1 MILDY
6 NKCQKLMDSFNNTI
20 ITEVSPIGYTSNE
33 KLPIRHFIL
42 GNGSKQVVVA
52 GSQHANEI
60 TTVTFVLN
68 LMSYLVKNNI
78 VFEDLT
84 IHFIPILNPEGY
96 VVISSAIKEKL
107 GKNATDNEITKFCF
121 DYYKAYREDT
131 RNKESSIKQH
141 QKLFEDINEK
151 AIKEYSI
158 LKDSVGEILIPHPK
172 GSIIDWASN
181 GSGIDLNS
189 NTKEN
194 IKESKTY
201 NKSLAYNN
209 LRVDIP
215 SPIGHPGNNQSKNFT
230 QEVEVISLQQLL
242 DKLKNSCT
250 MFLNYHSVGGL
261 IYQRPENDDK
271 FITSYNYILSKFYQE
286 NTIKNASKYD
296 IIKSQS
302 GRAISVNDQLRQ
314 KYPGNILVE
323 LSPMGGNPIG
333 PFGDPINIKNTIE
346 SNIYSFIYTMSN
358 LDKITLLT
366 NKSLED
372 SATSTEEIYKDI
384 DKLYEQNKRSR

>member
-60 TTVTFVLN
+60 ITVTFVLN

-151 AIKEYSI
+151 SIKEYSI

-194 IKESKTY
+194 IKEPKTY

-296 IIKSQS
+296 IVKGQS
-302 GRAISVNDQLRQ
+302 GKAISVNDQLRQ

-333 PFGDPINIKNTIE
+333 PFGDPNNIKNTIE

-372 SATSTEEIYKDI
+372 SVTSTEEIYKDI

>member
-60 TTVTFVLN
+60 ITVTFVLN

-194 IKESKTY
+194 IKEPKTY

-215 SPIGHPGNNQSKNFT
+215 SPIGYPGNNQSKNFT
-230 QEVEVISLQQLL
+230 QEVEVISLENLL
-242 DKLKNSCT
+242 KSLKNNCVA
-250 MFLNYHSVGGL
+250 FLNYHSVGGL
-261 IYQRPENDDK
+261 IYQRPENNDR
-271 FITSYNYILSKFYQE
+271 FITNYNYLLSKFYQE
-286 NTIKNASKYD
+286 HTIKNSGNYD
-296 IIKSQS
+296 IKKGQS
-302 GRAISVNDQLRQ
+302 GKVTSVNDELRL
-314 KYPGNILVE
+314 KYPGDILIE

-333 PFGDPINIKNTIE
+333 PFGDPNNIKSTIE
-346 SNIYSFIYTMSN
+346 SNILSFIYTMSN
-358 LDKITLLT
+358 LNKVITLT
-366 NKSLED
+366 NQSLENN
-372 SATSTEEIYKDI
+372 ATNIEETYKSI
-384 DKLYEQNKRSR
+384 DEVYEQSKKSR

>member
-60 TTVTFVLN
+60 ITVTFVLN

-194 IKESKTY
+194 IKEPKTY

-296 IIKSQS
+296 IIKGQS

-333 PFGDPINIKNTIE
+333 PFGDPNNIKNTIE

-372 SATSTEEIYKDI
+372 STTSTKEIYKDI

>member
-6 NKCQKLMDSFNNTI
+6 ETCQKIMDSYKGI
-20 ITEVSPIGYTSNE
+20 ITEREPIGWTANE
-33 KLPIRHFIL
+33 KLPIRHFTL
-42 GNGSKQVVVA
+42 GSGPKQVVVT
-52 GSQHANEI
+52 GGQHANEI
-60 TTVTFVLN
+60 ITVTFVLN

-96 VVISSAIKEKL
+96 VVISSAIKERL
-107 GKNATDNEITKFCF
+107 GKNSTDSEKIKFCF
-121 DYYKAYREDT
+121 DYYKAFRNDT
-131 RNKESSIKQH
+131 INRDNPFKQH
-141 QKLFEDINEK
+141 QKIFEEINNNS
-151 AIKEYSI
+151 IKGYSI
-158 LKDSVGEILIPHPK
+158 LKDSVGEILIHHPK

-181 GSGIDLNS
+181 GNGIDLNA
-189 NTKEN
+189 NTKIN
-194 IKESKTY
+194 IKKEGTLNKTI
-201 NKSLAYNN
+201 AYNN
-209 LRVDIP
+209 IRADIP

-271 FITSYNYILSKFYQE
+271 FITSYNYILRKFYQE

-296 IIKSQS
+296 IVKGQS

-333 PFGDPINIKNTIE
+333 PFGDPNNIKNTIE

-366 NKSLED
+366 KKSLED
-372 SATSTEEIYKDI
+372 SATSTEEIYIDI

>member
-6 NKCQKLMDSFNNTI
+6 ETCQKIMDSYKGI
-20 ITEVSPIGYTSNE
+20 ITEREPIGWTANE
-33 KLPIRHFIL
+33 KLPIRHFTL
-42 GNGSKQVVVA
+42 GSGPKQVVVT
-52 GSQHANEI
+52 GGQHANEI
-60 TTVTFVLN
+60 ITVTFVLN

-96 VVISSAIKEKL
+96 VVISSAIKERL
-107 GKNATDNEITKFCF
+107 GKNSTDSEKIKFCF
-121 DYYKAYREDT
+121 DYYKAFRNDT
-131 RNKESSIKQH
+131 INRDNPFKQH
-141 QKLFEDINEK
+141 QKIFEEINNNS
-151 AIKEYSI
+151 IKGYSI
-158 LKDSVGEILIPHPK
+158 LKDSVGEILIHHPK

-181 GSGIDLNS
+181 GNGIDLNA
-189 NTKEN
+189 NTKIN
-194 IKESKTY
+194 IKKEGTLNKTI
-201 NKSLAYNN
+201 AYNN
-209 LRVDIP
+209 IRADIP

-296 IIKSQS
+296 IVKGQS

-333 PFGDPINIKNTIE
+333 PFGDPNNIKNTIE

-366 NKSLED
+366 KKSLED
-372 SATSTEEIYKDI
+372 SATSTEEIYIDI

>member
-6 NKCQKLMDSFNNTI
+6 ETCQKIMDSYKGI
-20 ITEVSPIGYTSNE
+20 ITEREPIGWTANE
-33 KLPIRHFIL
+33 KLPIRHFTL
-42 GNGSKQVVVA
+42 GSGPKQVVVA

-60 TTVTFVLN
+60 ITVTFILN

-96 VVISSAIKEKL
+96 VIISSAIKEKL

-151 AIKEYSI
+151 SIKEYSI

-194 IKESKTY
+194 IKEPKTY

-296 IIKSQS
+296 IVKGQS

-333 PFGDPINIKNTIE
+333 PFGDPNNIKNTIE

>member
-6 NKCQKLMDSFNNTI
+6 ETCQKIMDSYKGI
-20 ITEVSPIGYTSNE
+20 ITEREPIGWTANE
-33 KLPIRHFIL
+33 KLPIRHFTL
-42 GNGSKQVVVA
+42 GSGPKQVVVT
-52 GSQHANEI
+52 GGQHANEI
-60 TTVTFVLN
+60 ITVTFVLN

-96 VVISSAIKEKL
+96 VVISSAIKERL
-107 GKNATDNEITKFCF
+107 GKNSTDSEKIKFCF
-121 DYYKAYREDT
+121 DYYKAFRNDT
-131 RNKESSIKQH
+131 INRDNPFKQH
-141 QKLFEDINEK
+141 QKIFEEINNNS
-151 AIKEYSI
+151 IKGYSI
-158 LKDSVGEILIPHPK
+158 LKDSVGEILIHHPK

-181 GSGIDLNS
+181 GNGIDLNA
-189 NTKEN
+189 NTKIN
-194 IKESKTY
+194 IKKEGTLNKTI
-201 NKSLAYNN
+201 AYNN
-209 LRVDIP
+209 IRADIP

-296 IIKSQS
+296 IVKGQS

-333 PFGDPINIKNTIE
+333 PFGDPNNIKNTIE

-372 SATSTEEIYKDI
+372 STTSTEEIYKDI

>member
-6 NKCQKLMDSFNNTI
+6 ETCQKIMDSYKGI
-20 ITEVSPIGYTSNE
+20 ITEREPIGWTANE
-33 KLPIRHFIL
+33 KLPIRHFTL
-42 GNGSKQVVVA
+42 GSGPKQVVVT
-52 GSQHANEI
+52 GGQHANEI
-60 TTVTFVLN
+60 ITVTFVLN

-96 VVISSAIKEKL
+96 VVISSAIKERL
-107 GKNATDNEITKFCF
+107 GKNSTDSEKIKFCF
-121 DYYKAYREDT
+121 DYYKAFRNDT
-131 RNKESSIKQH
+131 INRDNPFKQH
-141 QKLFEDINEK
+141 QKIFEEINNNS
-151 AIKEYSI
+151 IKGYSI
-158 LKDSVGEILIPHPK
+158 LKDSVGEILIHHPK

-181 GSGIDLNS
+181 GNGIDLNA
-189 NTKEN
+189 NTKIN
-194 IKESKTY
+194 IKKEGTLNKTI
-201 NKSLAYNN
+201 AYNN
-209 LRVDIP
+209 IRADIP

-296 IIKSQS
+296 IVKGQS

-372 SATSTEEIYKDI
+372 SATSTEEIYIDI

>member
-60 TTVTFVLN
+60 ITVTFVLN

-194 IKESKTY
+194 IKEPKTY

-242 DKLKNSCT
+242 DKLKNNCT

-296 IIKSQS
+296 IVKGQS
-302 GRAISVNDQLRQ
+302 GKAISVNDQLRQ

-333 PFGDPINIKNTIE
+333 PFGDPNNIKNTIE

-372 SATSTEEIYKDI
+372 STTSTEEIYKDI

>member
-1 MILDY
+1 M
-6 NKCQKLMDSFNNTI
+6 N
-20 ITEVSPIGYTSNE
+20 
-33 KLPIRHFIL
+33 
-42 GNGSKQVVVA
+42 
-52 GSQHANEI
+52 
-60 TTVTFVLN
+60 
-68 LMSYLVKNNI
+68 YLSKNNI

-84 IHFIPILNPEGY
+84 IHFIPMLNPEGY
-96 VVISSAIKEKL
+96 VVISSAIKERL
-107 GKNATDNEITKFCF
+107 GKNSTDSEKIKFCF
-121 DYYKAYREDT
+121 DYYKAFRNDT
-131 RNKESSIKQH
+131 INRDNPFKQH
-141 QKLFEDINEK
+141 QKIFEEINNNS
-151 AIKEYSI
+151 IKGYSI
-158 LKDSVGEILIPHPK
+158 LKDSVGEILIHHPK

-181 GSGIDLNS
+181 GNGIDLNA
-189 NTKEN
+189 NTKIN
-194 IKESKTY
+194 IKKEGTLNKTI
-201 NKSLAYNN
+201 AYNN
-209 LRVDIP
+209 IRADIP

-296 IIKSQS
+296 IVKGQS

-333 PFGDPINIKNTIE
+333 PFGDPNNIKNTIE

-372 SATSTEEIYKDI
+372 STTSTEEIYKDI

>member
-60 TTVTFVLN
+60 ITVTFVLN

-194 IKESKTY
+194 IKEPKTY

-296 IIKSQS
+296 IIKGQS

-333 PFGDPINIKNTIE
+333 PFGDPNNIKNTIE

>member
-6 NKCQKLMDSFNNTI
+6 ETCQKIMDSYKGI
-20 ITEVSPIGYTSNE
+20 ITEREPIGWTANE
-33 KLPIRHFIL
+33 KLPIRHFTL
-42 GNGSKQVVVA
+42 GSGPKQVVVT
-52 GSQHANEI
+52 GGQHANEI
-60 TTVTFVLN
+60 ITVTFVLN

-96 VVISSAIKEKL
+96 VVISSAIKERL
-107 GKNATDNEITKFCF
+107 GKNSTDSEKIKFCF
-121 DYYKAYREDT
+121 DYYKAFRNDT
-131 RNKESSIKQH
+131 INRDNPFKQH
-141 QKLFEDINEK
+141 QKIFEEINNNS
-151 AIKEYSI
+151 IKGYSI
-158 LKDSVGEILIPHPK
+158 LKDSVGEILIHHPK

-181 GSGIDLNS
+181 GNGIDLNA
-189 NTKEN
+189 NTKIN
-194 IKESKTY
+194 IKKEGTLNKTI
-201 NKSLAYNN
+201 AYNN
-209 LRVDIP
+209 IRADIP

-296 IIKSQS
+296 IVKGQS

-333 PFGDPINIKNTIE
+333 PFGDPNNIKNTIE

-366 NKSLED
+366 KKSLED
-372 SATSTEEIYKDI
+372 SATSTEEIYMDI

>member
-6 NKCQKLMDSFNNTI
+6 ETCQKIMDSYKGI
-20 ITEVSPIGYTSNE
+20 ITEREPIGWTANE
-33 KLPIRHFIL
+33 KLPIRHFTL
-42 GNGSKQVVVA
+42 GSGPKQVVVT
-52 GSQHANEI
+52 GGQHANEI
-60 TTVTFVLN
+60 ITVTFIIE
-68 LMSYLVKNNI
+68 LMNYLSKNNI

-84 IHFIPILNPEGY
+84 IHFIPMLNPEGY
-96 VVISSAIKEKL
+96 VVISSAIKERL
-107 GKNATDNEITKFCF
+107 GKNSTDSEKIKFCF
-121 DYYKAYREDT
+121 DYYKAFRNDT
-131 RNKESSIKQH
+131 INRDNPFKQH
-141 QKLFEDINEK
+141 QKIFEEINNNS
-151 AIKEYSI
+151 IKGYSI
-158 LKDSVGEILIPHPK
+158 LKDSVGEILIHHPK

-181 GSGIDLNS
+181 GNGIDLNA
-189 NTKEN
+189 NTKIN
-194 IKESKTY
+194 IKKEGTLNKTI
-201 NKSLAYNN
+201 AYNN
-209 LRVDIP
+209 IRADIP

-250 MFLNYHSVGGL
+250 LFLNYHSVGGL

-296 IIKSQS
+296 IVKGQS

-333 PFGDPINIKNTIE
+333 PFGDPNNIKNTIE

>member
-60 TTVTFVLN
+60 ITVTFVLN

-151 AIKEYSI
+151 SIKEYSI

-194 IKESKTY
+194 IKEPKTY

-296 IIKSQS
+296 IIKGQS

-333 PFGDPINIKNTIE
+333 PFGDPNNIKNTIE

>member
-6 NKCQKLMDSFNNTI
+6 ETCQKIMDSYKGI
-20 ITEVSPIGYTSNE
+20 ITEREPIGWTANE
-33 KLPIRHFIL
+33 KLPIRHFTL
-42 GNGSKQVVVA
+42 GSGPKQVVVT
-52 GSQHANEI
+52 GGQHANEI
-60 TTVTFVLN
+60 ITVTFIIE
-68 LMSYLVKNNI
+68 LMNYLSKNNI

-84 IHFIPILNPEGY
+84 IHFIPMLNPEGY
-96 VVISSAIKEKL
+96 VVISSAIKERL
-107 GKNATDNEITKFCF
+107 GKNSTDSEKIKFCF
-121 DYYKAYREDT
+121 DYYKAFRNDT
-131 RNKESSIKQH
+131 INRDNPFKQH
-141 QKLFEDINEK
+141 QKIFEEINNNS
-151 AIKEYSI
+151 IKGYSI
-158 LKDSVGEILIPHPK
+158 LKDSVGEILIHHPK

-181 GSGIDLNS
+181 GNGIDLNA
-189 NTKEN
+189 NTKIN
-194 IKESKTY
+194 IKKEGTLNKTI
-201 NKSLAYNN
+201 AYNN
-209 LRVDIP
+209 IRADIP

-250 MFLNYHSVGGL
+250 IFLNYHSVGGL

-296 IIKSQS
+296 IVKDQS

-333 PFGDPINIKNTIE
+333 PFGDPNNIKNTIE

>member
-33 KLPIRHFIL
+33 KLPIRHFTL

-60 TTVTFVLN
+60 ITVTFVLN

-96 VVISSAIKEKL
+96 VVISSAIKERL
-107 GKNATDNEITKFCF
+107 GKNSTDSEKIKFCF
-121 DYYKAYREDT
+121 DYYKAFRNDT
-131 RNKESSIKQH
+131 INRDNPFKQH
-141 QKLFEDINEK
+141 QKIFEEINNNS
-151 AIKEYSI
+151 IKGYSI
-158 LKDSVGEILIPHPK
+158 LKDSVGEILIHHPK

-181 GSGIDLNS
+181 GNGIDLNA
-189 NTKEN
+189 NTKIN
-194 IKESKTY
+194 IKKEGTLNKTI
-201 NKSLAYNN
+201 AYNN
-209 LRVDIP
+209 IRADIP

-296 IIKSQS
+296 IVKGQS
-302 GRAISVNDQLRQ
+302 GKVTSVNDELRL
-314 KYPGNILVE
+314 KYPGDILIE

-333 PFGDPINIKNTIE
+333 PFGDPNNIKSTIE
-346 SNIYSFIYTMSN
+346 SNIQSFIYTMSN
-358 LDKITLLT
+358 LNKVITLT
-366 NKSLED
+366 NQSLENN
-372 SATSTEEIYKDI
+372 ATNIEETYKSI
-384 DKLYEQNKRSR
+384 DEVYEQSKKSR

>member
-1 MILDY
+1 
-6 NKCQKLMDSFNNTI
+6 
-20 ITEVSPIGYTSNE
+20 
-33 KLPIRHFIL
+33 
-42 GNGSKQVVVA
+42 
-52 GSQHANEI
+52 
-60 TTVTFVLN
+60 
-68 LMSYLVKNNI
+68 MSYLVKNNI

-194 IKESKTY
+194 IKEPKTC

-296 IIKSQS
+296 IIKGQS

-333 PFGDPINIKNTIE
+333 PFGDPNNIKNTIE

-372 SATSTEEIYKDI
+372 SATSTEEIYK
-384 DKLYEQNKRSR
+384 

>member
-6 NKCQKLMDSFNNTI
+6 ETCQKIMDSYRGI
-20 ITEVSPIGYTSNE
+20 ITEREPIGWTANE
-33 KLPIRHFIL
+33 KLPIRHFTL
-42 GNGSKQVVVA
+42 GNGPKQVVVT
-52 GSQHANEI
+52 GGQHANEI
-60 TTVTFVLN
+60 ITVSFVLELIN
-68 LMSYLVKNNI
+68 YLSKNNI

-84 IHFIPILNPEGY
+84 IHFIPMLNPEGY
-96 VVISSAIKEKL
+96 VVISSAIKERL
-107 GKNATDNEITKFCF
+107 GKNSTDSEKIKFCF
-121 DYYKAYREDT
+121 DYYKAFRNDT
-131 RNKESSIKQH
+131 INRDNPFKQH
-141 QKLFEDINEK
+141 QKIFEEINNNS
-151 AIKEYSI
+151 IKGYSI
-158 LKDSVGEILIPHPK
+158 LKDSVGEILIHHPK

-181 GSGIDLNS
+181 GNGIDLNA
-189 NTKEN
+189 NTKIN
-194 IKESKTY
+194 IKKEGTLNKTI
-201 NKSLAYNN
+201 AYNN
-209 LRVDIP
+209 IRADIP

-242 DKLKNSCT
+242 DKLKKSCT

-296 IIKSQS
+296 IVKGQS

-333 PFGDPINIKNTIE
+333 PFGDPNNIKNTIE

-372 SATSTEEIYKDI
+372 SVTSTEEIYKDI

>member
-60 TTVTFVLN
+60 ITVTFVLN

-194 IKESKTY
+194 IKEPKTY

-242 DKLKNSCT
+242 DKLKNNCT

-296 IIKSQS
+296 IVKGQS
-302 GRAISVNDQLRQ
+302 GKAISVNDQLRQ

-333 PFGDPINIKNTIE
+333 PFGDPNNIKNTIE
-346 SNIYSFIYTMSN
+346 SNILSFIYTMSN

-372 SATSTEEIYKDI
+372 STTSTKEIYKDI

>member
-60 TTVTFVLN
+60 ITVTFVLN

-96 VVISSAIKEKL
+96 VIISSAIKEKL

-194 IKESKTY
+194 IKEPKTY

-215 SPIGHPGNNQSKNFT
+215 SPIGYPGNNQSKNFT
-230 QEVEVISLQQLL
+230 QEVEVISLENLL
-242 DKLKNSCT
+242 KSLKNNCVA
-250 MFLNYHSVGGL
+250 FLNYHSVGGL
-261 IYQRPENDDK
+261 IYQRPENNDR
-271 FITSYNYILSKFYQE
+271 FITNYNYLLSKFYQE
-286 NTIKNASKYD
+286 HTIKISGNYD
-296 IIKSQS
+296 IKKGQS
-302 GRAISVNDQLRQ
+302 GKVTSVNDELRL
-314 KYPGNILVE
+314 KYPGDILIE

-333 PFGDPINIKNTIE
+333 PFGDPNNIKSTIE
-346 SNIYSFIYTMSN
+346 SNILSFIYTMSN
-358 LDKITLLT
+358 LNKVITLT
-366 NKSLED
+366 NQSLENN
-372 SATSTEEIYKDI
+372 ATNIEETYKSI
-384 DKLYEQNKRSR
+384 DEVYEQSKKSR

>member
-60 TTVTFVLN
+60 ITVTFVLN

-96 VVISSAIKEKL
+96 VIISSAIKEKL

-151 AIKEYSI
+151 SIKEYSI

-194 IKESKTY
+194 IKEPKTY

-242 DKLKNSCT
+242 DKLKNNCT

-296 IIKSQS
+296 IVKGQS
-302 GRAISVNDQLRQ
+302 GKAISVNDQLRQ

-333 PFGDPINIKNTIE
+333 PFGDPNNIKNTIE

>member
-60 TTVTFVLN
+60 ITVTFVLN

-194 IKESKTY
+194 IKEPKTY

-296 IIKSQS
+296 IVKGQS

-333 PFGDPINIKNTIE
+333 PFGDPNNIKNTIE

-372 SATSTEEIYKDI
+372 NATSTKEIYKDI

>member
-6 NKCQKLMDSFNNTI
+6 ETCQKIMDSYRGI
-20 ITEVSPIGYTSNE
+20 ITEREPIGWTANE
-33 KLPIRHFIL
+33 KLPIRHFTL
-42 GNGSKQVVVA
+42 GNGPKQVVVT
-52 GSQHANEI
+52 GGQHANEI
-60 TTVTFVLN
+60 ITVSFVLELIN
-68 LMSYLVKNNI
+68 YLSKNNI

-84 IHFIPILNPEGY
+84 IHFIPMLNPEGY
-96 VVISSAIKEKL
+96 VVISSAIKERL
-107 GKNATDNEITKFCF
+107 GKNSTDSEKIKFCF
-121 DYYKAYREDT
+121 DYYKAFRNDT
-131 RNKESSIKQH
+131 INRDNPFKQH
-141 QKLFEDINEK
+141 QKIFEEINNNS
-151 AIKEYSI
+151 IKGYSI
-158 LKDSVGEILIPHPK
+158 LKDSVGEILIHHPK

-181 GSGIDLNS
+181 GNGIDLNA
-189 NTKEN
+189 NTKIN
-194 IKESKTY
+194 IKKEGTLNKTI
-201 NKSLAYNN
+201 AYNN
-209 LRVDIP
+209 IRADIP

-296 IIKSQS
+296 IVKGQS
-302 GRAISVNDQLRQ
+302 GKAISVNDQLRQ

-333 PFGDPINIKNTIE
+333 PFGDPNNIKNTIE

-366 NKSLED
+366 KKSLED

>member
-6 NKCQKLMDSFNNTI
+6 ETCQKIMDSYKGI
-20 ITEVSPIGYTSNE
+20 ITEREPIGWTANE
-33 KLPIRHFIL
+33 KLPIRHFTL
-42 GNGSKQVVVA
+42 GSGPKQVVVT
-52 GSQHANEI
+52 GGQHANEI
-60 TTVTFVLN
+60 ITVTFIIE
-68 LMSYLVKNNI
+68 LMNYLSKNNI

-84 IHFIPILNPEGY
+84 IHFIPMLNPEGY
-96 VVISSAIKEKL
+96 VVISSAIKERL
-107 GKNATDNEITKFCF
+107 GKNSTDSEKIKFCF
-121 DYYKAYREDT
+121 DYYKAFRNDT
-131 RNKESSIKQH
+131 INRDNPFKQH
-141 QKLFEDINEK
+141 QKIFEEINNNS
-151 AIKEYSI
+151 IKGYSI
-158 LKDSVGEILIPHPK
+158 LKDSIGEILIHHPK

-181 GSGIDLNS
+181 GNGIDLNA
-189 NTKEN
+189 NTKIN
-194 IKESKTY
+194 IKKEGTLNKTI
-201 NKSLAYNN
+201 AYNN
-209 LRVDIP
+209 IRADIP

-250 MFLNYHSVGGL
+250 LFLNYHSVGGL

-296 IIKSQS
+296 IVKDQS

-333 PFGDPINIKNTIE
+333 PFGDPNNIKNTIE

>member
-60 TTVTFVLN
+60 ITVTFVLN

-151 AIKEYSI
+151 SIKEYSI

-194 IKESKTY
+194 IKEPKTY

-215 SPIGHPGNNQSKNFT
+215 SPIGHPGHNQSKNFT

-242 DKLKNSCT
+242 DKLKNNCT

-296 IIKSQS
+296 IVKGQS
-302 GRAISVNDQLRQ
+302 GKAISVNDQLRQ

-333 PFGDPINIKNTIE
+333 PFGDPNNIKNTIE

>member
-60 TTVTFVLN
+60 ITVTFVLN

-181 GSGIDLNS
+181 GNGIDLNS

-296 IIKSQS
+296 IIKVQS

-333 PFGDPINIKNTIE
+333 PFGDPNNIKNTIE

>member
-6 NKCQKLMDSFNNTI
+6 ETCQKIMDSYKGI
-20 ITEVSPIGYTSNE
+20 ITEREPIGWTANE
-33 KLPIRHFIL
+33 KLPIRHFTL
-42 GNGSKQVVVA
+42 GSGPKQVVVT
-52 GSQHANEI
+52 GGQHANEI
-60 TTVTFVLN
+60 ITVTFVLN

-96 VVISSAIKEKL
+96 VVISSAIKERL
-107 GKNATDNEITKFCF
+107 GKNSTDSEKIKFCF
-121 DYYKAYREDT
+121 DYYKAFRNDT
-131 RNKESSIKQH
+131 INRDNPFKQH
-141 QKLFEDINEK
+141 QKIFEEINNNS
-151 AIKEYSI
+151 IKGYSI
-158 LKDSVGEILIPHPK
+158 LKDSVGEILIHHPK

-181 GSGIDLNS
+181 GNGIDLNA
-189 NTKEN
+189 NTKIN
-194 IKESKTY
+194 IKKEGTLNKTI
-201 NKSLAYNN
+201 AYNN
-209 LRVDIP
+209 IRADIP

-296 IIKSQS
+296 IVKGQS

-333 PFGDPINIKNTIE
+333 PFGDPNNIKNTIE

-366 NKSLED
+366 KKSLED
-372 SATSTEEIYKDI
+372 SATSTEEIYIDI
-384 DKLYEQNKRSR
+384 DKLYEQNKKSR

>member
-60 TTVTFVLN
+60 ITVTFVLN

-151 AIKEYSI
+151 SIKEYSI

-194 IKESKTY
+194 IKEPKTY

-242 DKLKNSCT
+242 DKLKNNCT

-296 IIKSQS
+296 IVKGQS
-302 GRAISVNDQLRQ
+302 GKAISVNDQLRQ

-333 PFGDPINIKNTIE
+333 PFGDPNNIKNTIE

-372 SATSTEEIYKDI
+372 STTSTKEIYKDI

>member
-33 KLPIRHFIL
+33 KLPIRHFTL

-60 TTVTFVLN
+60 ITVTFVLN

-96 VVISSAIKEKL
+96 VVISSAIKERL
-107 GKNATDNEITKFCF
+107 GKNSTDSEKIKFCF
-121 DYYKAYREDT
+121 DYYKAFRNDT
-131 RNKESSIKQH
+131 INRDNPFKQH
-141 QKLFEDINEK
+141 QKIFEEINNNS
-151 AIKEYSI
+151 IKGYSI
-158 LKDSVGEILIPHPK
+158 LKDSVGEILIHHPK

-181 GSGIDLNS
+181 GNGIDLNA
-189 NTKEN
+189 NTKIN
-194 IKESKTY
+194 IKKEGTLNKTI
-201 NKSLAYNN
+201 AYNN
-209 LRVDIP
+209 IRADIP

-250 MFLNYHSVGGL
+250 LFLNYHSVGGL
-261 IYQRPENDDK
+261 IYQRPENNDR
-271 FITSYNYILSKFYQE
+271 FITNYNYLLSKFYQE
-286 NTIKNASKYD
+286 HTIKNNGNYD
-296 IIKSQS
+296 IKKGQS

-333 PFGDPINIKNTIE
+333 PFGDPNNIKNTIE

>member
-60 TTVTFVLN
+60 ITVTFVLN

-151 AIKEYSI
+151 SIKEYSI

-194 IKESKTY
+194 IKEPKTY

-296 IIKSQS
+296 IVKGQS
-302 GRAISVNDQLRQ
+302 GKAISVNDQLRQ

-333 PFGDPINIKNTIE
+333 PFGDPNNIKNTIE

-372 SATSTEEIYKDI
+372 SATSTKEIYKDI

>member
-33 KLPIRHFIL
+33 KLPIRHFTL

-60 TTVTFVLN
+60 ITVTFVLN

-84 IHFIPILNPEGY
+84 IHFIPMLNPEGY
-96 VVISSAIKEKL
+96 VVISSAIKERL
-107 GKNATDNEITKFCF
+107 GKNSTDSEKIKFCF
-121 DYYKAYREDT
+121 DYYKAFRNDT
-131 RNKESSIKQH
+131 INRDNPFKQH
-141 QKLFEDINEK
+141 QKIFEEINNNS
-151 AIKEYSI
+151 IKGYSI
-158 LKDSVGEILIPHPK
+158 LKDSVGEILIHHPK

-181 GSGIDLNS
+181 GNGIDLNA
-189 NTKEN
+189 NTKIN
-194 IKESKTY
+194 IKKEGTLNKTI
-201 NKSLAYNN
+201 AYNN
-209 LRVDIP
+209 IRADIP

-296 IIKSQS
+296 IVKGQS

-323 LSPMGGNPIG
+323 LSPMVGNPIG
-333 PFGDPINIKNTIE
+333 PFGDPNNIKNTIE

-366 NKSLED
+366 KKSLES
-372 SATSTEEIYKDI
+372 SATNTEEIYKDI

>member
-60 TTVTFVLN
+60 ITVTFVLN

-194 IKESKTY
+194 IKEPKTY

-242 DKLKNSCT
+242 DKLKNNCT

-296 IIKSQS
+296 IVKGQS
-302 GRAISVNDQLRQ
+302 GKAISVNDQLRQ

-333 PFGDPINIKNTIE
+333 PFGDPNNIKNTIE

-372 SATSTEEIYKDI
+372 STTSTEEIYKDI
-384 DKLYEQNKRSR
+384 DKLYEQNKRSH

>member
-60 TTVTFVLN
+60 ITVTFVLN

-194 IKESKTY
+194 IKEPKTY

-242 DKLKNSCT
+242 DKLKNNCT

-296 IIKSQS
+296 IVKGQS
-302 GRAISVNDQLRQ
+302 GKAISVNDQLRQ

-333 PFGDPINIKNTIE
+333 PFGDPNNIKNTIE

-372 SATSTEEIYKDI
+372 STTSTKEIYKDI